1 MLKNQFMRFL
11 LVGGFSAAVN
21 FFSRI
26 GYSHFMTFRFAIV
39 AAYVTGM
46 VTAYIL
52 MRWLVFNA
60 SGKHPA
66 REFYYFTL
74 VNLVAIVQVWLVSVG
89 LAEHLF
95 PRLSM
100 SFYPQEVAHFVGIC
114 VPVVSSYVGHK
125 YLSFGPNRGAT

>member
-1 MLKNQFMRFL
+1 MRFL

-26 GYSHFMTFRFAIV
+26 GYSQFMTFRLAIV
-39 AAYVTGM
+39 VAYVTGM

-52 MRWLVFNA
+52 MRWLVFDA

-89 LAEHLF
+89 LAEYLF
-95 PRLSM
+95 PHIGM
-100 SFYPQEVAHFVGIC
+100 SFYPQELAHFFGIC
-114 VPVVSSYVGHK
+114 VPVVSSFVGHK
-125 YLSFGPNRGAT
+125 YLSFGPDRDADQK